1 MRSNNRMGRAIMA
14 CGLGC
19 LLVLV
24 SCGGSETTSSAGDV
38 VDAVAPSS
46 TSTPEAMPSST
57 STPEATSD
65 DLAFVDEVEV
75 DDAADEA
82 SALEI
87 VTNEG
92 VLDAAIIILSD
103 GDLEAA
109 LTDGRVTEPE
119 VESAIVALENG
130 TLGDYVD

>member
-1 MRSNNRMGRAIMA
+1 MTRA

-19 LLVLV
+19 LLVV
-24 SCGGSETTSSAGDV
+24 ASCGGSETTSSAGEV
-38 VDAVAPSS
+38 LEAVTSTTTTTTS
-46 TSTPEAMPSST
+46 TSIPH
-57 STPEATSD
+57 
-65 DLAFVDEVEV
+65 DLAHADDVMVDE
-75 DDAADEA
+75 AADEVG
-82 SALEI
+82 SAEI